1 MFHFYSIKIC
11 LILISLYAVNALN
24 NEELYINPLSKSM
37 IFYINE
43 KANTTWKAGPSKFDE
58 WSMASIKRLMGVPL
72 SHMGHVNSNL
82 DVVTHDYQDLPDNFD
97 SR

>member
-1 MFHFYSIKIC
+1 MFHSNSFINC
-11 LILISLYAVNALN
+11 LMLISFCAVNALN
-24 NEELYINPLSKSM
+24 HDEIYINPLSKSM

-43 KANTTWKAGPSKFDE
+43 KANTTWKAGPSKFDD